1 MSDCSAILVG
11 LPSSSWPTWLVT
23 TAMENQ
29 PKRRGAG
36 PRMRDLES
44 HTSTRR
50 AVVRTGHRAMLTCQ
64 GSWKSLFQ
72 CAQLETQKKKGD
84 HILGD
89 AKWPVSGVPLTDYM
103 SIQVKIKKVSASQY
117 YGLYNQSYWWSL
129 TQSRPLLVCCSG
141 SWFFF
146 FLVGGGGSSRTFS
159 V

>member
-11 LPSSSWPTWLVT
+11 LPSTSWPTWLVT
-23 TAMENQ
+23 TAVENQ

-44 HTSTRR
+44 HTSTCR
-50 AVVRTGHRAMLTCQ
+50 AIVRTGHRAMLTCQ
-64 GSWKSLFQ
+64 RSWKSLFQ

-103 SIQVKIKKVSASQY
+103 SIQVKIKKEVSTSQY

-141 SWFFF
+141 SWFFW
-146 FLVGGGGSSRTFS
+146 GGGGG
-159 V
+159 

>member
-1 MSDCSAILVG
+1 MSNCSAILVV

-36 PRMRDLES
+36 PKMRDLET

-50 AVVRTGHRAMLTCQ
+50 AIVRTGHKAMLTCQ

-89 AKWPVSGVPLTDYM
+89 AKWSVSGVPLTDYM
-103 SIQVKIKKVSASQY
+103 RIQVKIKKEVSASRY

-129 TQSRPLLVCCSG
+129 TQFRLLLVCCSG
-141 SWFFF
+141 LWFGG
-146 FLVGGGGSSRTFS
+146 VGG
-159 V
+159 